1 MSDLTITNAGVTVA
15 SNSPSVK
22 SNNQKLTQM
31 TMKVVNVK
39 PLNTTGAHEVNDLL
53 FNSTKI
59 PNAVSVAGGAG
70 IVQSV
75 TAVSGTGNVGAID
88 IYFVQESSIGTAP
101 DMGTLKDFIA
111 SSSDCSDADMALQ
124 LGKISISNFEDMGA
138 SSVGYASNAGV
149 MIQAIEGSRD
159 VYVWGVTR
167 STDNPGSG
175 QDFTIRFGI
184 IQD

>member
-15 SNSPSVK
+15 TGAPSVK

-31 TMKVVNVK
+31 TMRVVNVQ
-39 PLNTTGAHEVNDLL
+39 PLNTTGAHEANDLL

-59 PNAVSVAGGAG
+59 PNAVSVAGGSG
-70 IVQSV
+70 IIQSV
-75 TAVSGTGNVGAID
+75 TAISATGNVGAID
-88 IYFVQESSIGTAP
+88 IYFIQESSLGTAP
-101 DMGTLKDFIA
+101 DMGTLKDFVA
-111 SSSDCSDADMALQ
+111 SSSDCSDADMKLQ
-124 LGKISISNFEDMGA
+124 LGTANIGNFEDMGGA
-138 SSVGYASNAGV
+138 SVGYASNVGV

-159 VYVWGVTR
+159 VYVWGITR

-175 QDFTIRFGI
+175 QDFTIRLGI